1 MSCKSKES
9 PLARYDALPRF
20 PPGEYGQKYKRR
32 SHRTTWL
39 IAIAALT
46 ASLLSYGLW
55 CVAAPH

>member
-1 MSCKSKES
+1 
-9 PLARYDALPRF
+9 LAQYDVLPRF

-39 IAIAALT
+39 MAIAALT

-55 CVAAPH
+55 CVAARH